1 MISTKDREIIKE
13 LIQDA
18 EKKSDSEMVPMIVLR
33 SDNYPAAHFRA
44 AIIVSFLFSLGLYFS
59 PLSIIN
65 PIYFL
70 WIQIPG
76 LLLGYFLA
84 NIPFVARLMITK
96 QEIEFEVT
104 QRAIE
109 AFFEHNLHTT
119 NQHNGVLIFI
129 SILEKKIKIITDVG
143 VRKKIEQ
150 KIWDEVIYNFTK
162 NVNNSGFVEA
172 LKSTI
177 MATSDIL
184 ENYFPATEE
193 FKKNELRDDI
203 IIE

>member
-1 MISTKDREIIKE
+1 MISNKDRAIIKA
-13 LIQDA
+13 LIEDA

-76 LLLGYFLA
+76 LLLGYLLA
-84 NIPFVARLMITK
+84 NIPFFTRLLITK
-96 QEIEFEVT
+96 KEIEYEVT

-109 AFFEHNLHTT
+109 AFFEHGLHTT
-119 NQHNGVLIFI
+119 QQHNGVLIFI

-143 VRKKIEQ
+143 VKKKVDQ
-150 KIWDEVIYNFTK
+150 KIWDEIIFDFTQK
-162 NVNNSGFVEA
+162 VHQGEFIEA
-172 LKSTI
+172 LKNTI
-177 MATSDIL
+177 SATSDIL
-184 ENYFPATEE
+184 ENYFPSTGK
-193 FKKNELRDDI
+193 KKNELRNDI